1 MMEDYWSVMERCEEL
16 AEMAETNGNSAVGS
30 VLMVGGKIIAEAEE
44 ASNSKED
51 VSCHAEMEA
60 IRKARKKLG
69 KDLRGAVLVSTK
81 EPCVMCS
88 YAIRFHRISTVVYR
102 QKATFLG
109 GDGSYHILT
118 TRNVPG
124 DWGAPVRV
132 VQLKKKKVNS

>member
-1 MMEDYWSVMERCEEL
+1 MMEDYWRVMERCEEL
-16 AEMAETNGNSAVGS
+16 AQMAETNGNSSVGS
-30 VLMVGGKIIAEAEE
+30 ILMVGGKIIAEAEE
-44 ASNSKED
+44 ASTSKED
-51 VSCHAEMEA
+51 VSCHAEMEV
-60 IRKARKKLG
+60 IRKARKVLG

-88 YAIRFHRISTVVYR
+88 YAIRFHRISTVVYKE
-102 QKATFLG
+102 KATFLG

-132 VQLKKKKVNS
+132 VKLSQKVKS